1 MKTAKINALVECAVM
16 VALSTILSFIKIM
29 DLPYGGSITLC
40 SMVPI
45 IIVSYR
51 RGTRWGI
58 MAAFVFSLIQ
68 LLTGLSAIK
77 GITGFFIV
85 MGSVLLDYVV
95 AYTVL
100 GLGGVFRNGV
110 KNPAI
115 SLGLG
120 AMLSCL
126 LRYFCSFL
134 SGTLLWSEYATDTLM
149 SMAEKGLGI
158 AADIVHNFSGV
169 SLSMLYSL
177 LYNGLYMIPEIILT
191 VAVCVILGLSK
202 KIATKY

>member
-1 MKTAKINALVECAVM
+1 MKTTKINALVECAVM
-16 VALSTILSFIKIM
+16 VALATILSFIKIM

-40 SMVPI
+40 SMVPLI
-45 IIVSYR
+45 VVSYR
-51 RGTRWGI
+51 RGTKWGI

-68 LLTGLSAIK
+68 LLTGLSSIK

-85 MGSVLLDYVV
+85 MGSILLDYVI

-100 GLGGVFRNGV
+100 GLGGVFRNNV
-110 KNPAI
+110 KNPAV

-120 AMLSCL
+120 ALLSCI

-134 SGTLLWSEYATDTLM
+134 SGALLWNEYATDTLS
-149 SMAEKGLGI
+149 SMAEKGLTI
-158 AADIVHNFSGV
+158 AGQILENFSGTA
-169 SLSMLYSL
+169 LSVLYSL

>member
-1 MKTAKINALVECAVM
+1 MKTEKTTALVECAVM
-16 VALSTILSFIKIM
+16 VALATILSFIKIM

-40 SMVPI
+40 SMVPL

-51 RGTRWGI
+51 RGTKWGI

-68 LLTGLSAIK
+68 LLTGLSSIK

-85 MGSVLLDYVV
+85 MGSILLDYVI

-100 GLGGVFRNGV
+100 GLGGVFRNSV

-120 AMLSCL
+120 AMISCV

-134 SGTLLWSEYATDTLM
+134 SGALFWSEYATDTLS
-149 SMAEKGLGI
+149 SMAEKGLAI
-158 AADIVHNFSGV
+158 AGQILENYSGTA
-169 SLSMLYSL
+169 LSMLYSL

-191 VAVCVILGLSK
+191 VAVCVILGFSK